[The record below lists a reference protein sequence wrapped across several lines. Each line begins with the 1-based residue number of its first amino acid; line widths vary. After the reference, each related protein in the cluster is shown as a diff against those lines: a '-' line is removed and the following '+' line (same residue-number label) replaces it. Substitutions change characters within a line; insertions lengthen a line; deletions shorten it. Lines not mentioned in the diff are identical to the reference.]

1 MQLEALK
8 VFCDIAR
15 VRSFSRA
22 AAANDL
28 SQSAVSRI
36 VHELEQRLGAQ
47 LIDRSRRPLQL
58 TALGQTYLEG
68 CQQLLEHYLE
78 LEATIRAAGRTP
90 LAMTLPVAAIY
101 SVGLGDIHQHVASFE
116 AAHPHVKVQIE
127 YLHPDVVYQRVLEG
141 TAELGLVSY
150 PRRGKKLAIEPWR
163 EEQMVVVCRPDHPLA
178 ALERVRPD
186 QLSGSKFVAFDH
198 GLTIRRE
205 IDRFFRRHGVTVEV
219 ALEFDNIEHIKKG
232 IEIGA
237 GIGLLPEPMLRQEA
251 QAGALRVL
259 PFDGCQLMRPLG
271 IIHRRHH
278 QLGAAALGFLQLLL
292 ATGGNGRPDSAAA
305 AAPRRT
311 RTGDAQV
318 LAAPLD
324 GDGGPSAAG
333 GSAPVARSPGRES
346 DGGKPGAAAGRL
358 PVPGSP
364 LP

>member
-15 VRSFSRA
+15 VRSFSKA
-22 AAANDL
+22 AEVNDL

-58 TALGQTYLEG
+58 TTLGQTYFEG
-68 CQQLLEHYLE
+68 CQALLEHYLE
-78 LEATIRAAGRTP
+78 LEATIRAAGRAP
-90 LAMTLPVAAIY
+90 LALTLPVAAIY

-127 YLHPDVVYQRVLEG
+127 YLHPELVYERVLAG

-150 PRRGKKLAIEPWR
+150 PRGGKKLEVEPWR
-163 EEQMVVVCRPDHPLA
+163 EEPMMLACRPDHPLA
-178 ALERVRPD
+178 ALDRVRPD
-186 QLSGSKFVAFDH
+186 QLTGHKFVAFDR

-205 IDRFFRRHGVTVEV
+205 IDRFFRRHGISVEV

-237 GIGLLPEPMLRQEA
+237 GVGLLPEPTLRQEA
-251 QAGALRVL
+251 QTGELRVL
-259 PFDGCQLMRPLG
+259 PFDGCELVRPLG

-278 QLGAAALGFLQLLL
+278 RLGAAAVGFLQLLL
-292 ATGGNGRPDSAAA
+292 ATGGTGRPDAGPAL
-305 AAPRRT
+305 PRRT
-311 RTGDAQV
+311 RTG
-318 LAAPLD
+318 AAAVSAPPTD
-324 GDGGPSAAG
+324 GAAGSAAG
-333 GSAPVARSPGRES
+333 
-346 DGGKPGAAAGRL
+346 AG
-358 PVPGSP
+358 PVPAACSPERETEAGGARTADGRPSP
-364 LP
+364 LCSPRP